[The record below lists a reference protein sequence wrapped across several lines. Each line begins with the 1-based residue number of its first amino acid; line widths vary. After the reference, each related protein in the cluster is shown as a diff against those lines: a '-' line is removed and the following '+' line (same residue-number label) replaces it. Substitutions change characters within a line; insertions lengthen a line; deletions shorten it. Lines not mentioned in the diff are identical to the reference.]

1 MNHYLSQCFHPCRQ
15 VSSLGLE
22 HTIYQI
28 MQIKMISAVMRDGA
42 IKYSLTS
49 WAASDDKLADFI
61 INKDEEW
68 VGEGAEPPVW
78 SGKEIGPKLKS
89 HLF

>member
-1 MNHYLSQCFHPCRQ
+1 
-15 VSSLGLE
+15 
-22 HTIYQI
+22 
-28 MQIKMISAVMRDGA
+28 MRDGA

-49 WAASDDKLADFI
+49 WAASDDKFADFI

-68 VGEGAEPPVW
+68 VREGAEPPVW

-89 HLF
+89 QLF

>member
-1 MNHYLSQCFHPCRQ
+1 
-15 VSSLGLE
+15 
-22 HTIYQI
+22 
-28 MQIKMISAVMRDGA
+28 MRDGA

-89 HLF
+89 HLFLERFDIYYISNTFSQ